1 MNRSKNLY
9 AMVFE
14 LAWNI
19 ADCTAHGPDPSTV
32 EYYAARLM
40 EKPTY
45 ILARYWRRF
54 VGVE

>member
-1 MNRSKNLY
+1 MSMTKDYY
-9 AMVFE
+9 AVLFE
-14 LAWNI
+14 IAWNM
-19 ADCTAHGPDPSTV
+19 ADCTARGPDPWTV

-54 VGVE
+54 VGA